1 MDIETTLEQA
11 ISAAKAGRK
20 EEARRLL
27 EAVLNADERNEQAW
41 LWMSGVVDSDEE
53 RVICLENVLTI
64 NPNNELARKGLAALG
79 ADPTPLPVQ
88 EVEDEVVPV
97 VPSVASQTEPHV
109 PDVPSDNSS
118 ASDRR
123 PFIIITI
130 VLVLMLVCTVAVI
143 LAFVLLSPVG

>member
-27 EAVLNADERNEQAW
+27 EAVLDADDRNEQAW

-64 NPNNELARKGLAALG
+64 NPNNELARKGLAALR
-79 ADPTPLPVQ
+79 ADPVPIPVS
-88 EVEDEVVPV
+88 EVEDEVVPAARPV
-97 VPSVASQTEPHV
+97 VSHTEPHV
-109 PDVPSDNSS
+109 PDAPSDHSS
-118 ASDRR
+118 TSDRR

-130 VLVLMLVCTVAVI
+130 VLVLMLICTVVVI